1 MAANRPAEG
10 PHSEVTLALTRTH
23 LLGTVCI
30 YSIRKRGAV
39 MQEALIRSISERFM
53 IPEPVAKQVVGVV
66 AQRCALVANRFEP
79 EGAFTLD
86 ELSAVEALGAK
97 IGDAI
102 LKTFPT
108 EGV

>member
-1 MAANRPAEG
+1 VSPYGEVLR
-10 PHSEVTLALTRTH
+10 HSQGGTDEASAHNPTR
-23 LLGTVCI
+23 
-30 YSIRKRGAV
+30 
-39 MQEALIRSISERFM
+39 
-53 IPEPVAKQVVGVV
+53 
-66 AQRCALVANRFEP
+66 QRCALVANRFEP

-108 EGV
+108 EGA